1 MKADD
6 FAQLLTGVGELV
18 RYSQGKVVTGLRVHK
33 VEPPDI
39 KQVRESVK
47 VTQTEF
53 AHLIGVNVRTLQ
65 NWEQKRSRPRGAA
78 HALLRL
84 VASDPKRALR
94 TLAG

>member
-1 MKADD
+1 MKTDQ
-6 FAQLLTGVGELV
+6 FAQLLQGVDELV
-18 RYSQGKVVTGLRVHK
+18 RYSQGKAVPGLRVNK

-65 NWEQKRSRPRGAA
+65 NWEQKRSRPTGAA

-84 VASDPKRALR
+84 VANDPKRALK